1 MAISE
6 QRLEQVKS
14 VKQAIAK
21 KRAGELKN
29 RAGEFLKARRQI
41 DTGLTTQDEAKKIKS
56 RILNLFDATEKDW
69 QNWRWQLK
77 HRITDTKTLAKL
89 IKLTNKE
96 IEQID
101 LVSESFRWAISPYY
115 VSLMSASDSWD
126 PVRRQSIPSI
136 LELQDTLEPD
146 DPSFEEF
153 TSPVDTVVRRYPDRL
168 IINTTNQCATFCR
181 HCQRRRNIGQRDQH
195 APKSKLKEALSYI
208 RENEEIRDVV
218 ITGGDP
224 LTFADQVIEWLLAEL
239 SKIKHVE
246 IKRVGTRTLATIP
259 QRITKELCK
268 IIEKYPP
275 IYINTQFNHPREV
288 TPDAAEA
295 CDRLIKAGAVISNQS
310 VLLKGI
316 NNDPHVMKVL
326 NQELLKIRVR
336 PYYLFQAKPVRGTS
350 HFITPIKEGVEIIRK
365 LRGYT
370 SGLAVPEYIVSAPG
384 GLGKVAVSGTNI
396 WESTDGK
403 ILLRTWEGKIVNY
416 PFGASL

>member
-14 VKQAIAK
+14 VKRAIAK

-29 RAGEFLKARRQI
+29 RAGEFLEARHQI
-41 DTGLTTQDEAKKIKS
+41 DTGFTMQDEAKQIKI
-56 RILNLFDATEKDW
+56 RILDLFGAAEKDW

-77 HRITDTKTLAKL
+77 NRITDAKTLAK
-89 IKLTNKE
+89 IIRLTKKE
-96 IEQID
+96 IEQIER
-101 LVSESFRWAISPYY
+101 VSESFRWAISPYY
-115 VSLMSASDSWD
+115 VSLMSISDSWG

-136 LELQDTLEPD
+136 LELQDTLETD

-181 HCQRRRNIGQRDQH
+181 HCQRRRNIGQRDRH
-195 APKSKLKEALSYI
+195 VPKEKLRKALAYI
-208 RENEEIRDVV
+208 RDNEEIRDVI

-246 IKRVGTRTLATIP
+246 IKRIGTRTLATMP

-295 CDRLIKAGAVISNQS
+295 CDRLIKAGAVINNQS
-310 VLLKGI
+310 VLLKGV

-384 GLGKVAVSGTNI
+384 GLGKVAVSGTNM

-403 ILLRTWEGKIVNY
+403 VLLRTWEGKIVNY